1 MPWMS
6 KVPNYFAHTPTD
18 THITISKQMYL
29 VDSPHASGLNSNVC
43 IGGAA
48 GVPNSATA
56 AGGGGSSDGKSTDK
70 PGSSNAGASYASA
83 VKGDE
88 PAGSSSSN

>member
-1 MPWMS
+1 MHH
-6 KVPNYFAHTPTD
+6 KCK
-18 THITISKQMYL
+18 TIYI
-29 VDSPHASGLNSNVC
+29 VDSPHALGLNSNVC

-48 GVPNSATA
+48 GVPSAA
-56 AGGGGSSDGKSTDK
+56 AGAAGAGGNAADGKGTEK

-88 PAGSSSSN
+88 PVGASSSN